1 METKLSHKQHLDY
14 IRKLSQVERSLLSSM
29 QSLIDFQK
37 KHTVNV
43 SVTNPQESVKTP
55 DIDKII
61 RALSIV
67 NKNIEGSKVDISPLL
82 KEVKSLDDTL
92 KKLPKQMPTFE
103 QKEAVEVSNLDTL
116 SKKFESIEKAIKAL
130 KLKSP
135 DVTVQAPD
143 VKVEKIDILP
153 LKSEISNVVDSIKN
167 IVIPEV
173 ELTNVEDKLDTSN
186 KQLEE
191 ANKKLQKIIEKPVG
205 GGGGGGNGTPYQ
217 FDGRASYVDLE
228 SDKSIPV
235 TVKNSTSS
243 TVYSKPTDEYD
254 LVQDDD
260 TSSPSYEYYGYMK
273 SGGGWYIK
281 RITLSTTL
289 REYVKGTS
297 GYTTAW
303 TNRASQTFNSY
314 GAVF

>member
-135 DVTVQAPD
+135 DVD
-143 VKVEKIDILP
+143 VAVDLDP
-153 LKSEISNVVDSIKN
+153 LKIELQNILVAVKSTPKLSPMFTRGKKEASFDIKEDQLN
-167 IVIPEV
+167 IVQ
-173 ELTNVEDKLDTSN
+173 TN
-186 KQLEE
+186 QF
-191 ANKKLQKIIEKPVG
+191 IHEK
-205 GGGGGGNGTPYQ
+205 
-217 FDGRASYVDLE
+217 F
-228 SDKSIPV
+228 
-235 TVKNSTSS
+235 
-243 TVYSKPTDEYD
+243 DEYK
-254 LVQDDD
+254 LL
-260 TSSPSYEYYGYMK
+260 YEDFLGDEDRVTGIKYFLKGKVVAHVEYTYD
-273 SGGGWYIK
+273 SG
-281 RITLSTTL
+281 RLT
-289 REYVKGTS
+289 
-297 GYTTAW
+297 
-303 TNRASQTFNSY
+303 
-314 GAVF
+314 GAKKV